1 MNNRE
6 PLRSAELVEARPATS
21 SERMGQRVEVVLIY
35 QSLLGLYGDR
45 GNATVLIKRL
55 AWRGYEP
62 VLTLVEPG
70 DPLPDTGHVYLLGG
84 GEDAAQISAVR
95 ALKADGGL
103 QRAADR
109 GAAILAVCAGYQIV
123 GNTFTVGYRDEVIS
137 GLGLLD
143 VSTTR
148 GPVRA
153 VGEIIS
159 RWNGRAGRDRW
170 ITGFEN
176 HGGYTRLGPGVAPLA
191 SVEIGVGNCND
202 GTEGAVA
209 GTVIGTYPHGPLLA
223 RNPALADH
231 LLQLALGLFER
242 HRVSSTRAPKPP
254 FARST
259 STCSPGL
266 TASLERTSS
275 PPARTIA

>member
-1 MNNRE
+1 VSNRVDG
-6 PLRSAELVEARPATS
+6 R
-21 SERMGQRVEVVLIY
+21 RVDVVLIY

-62 VLTLVEPG
+62 VLTVVEPG
-70 DPLPDTGHVYLLGG
+70 DRLPDTGHIYLLGG

-103 QRAADR
+103 YRAVDR
-109 GAAILAVCAGYQIV
+109 GAAVLAVCAGYQIV
-123 GNTFTVGYRDEVIS
+123 GKSFTVGYKNDVIS

-143 VSTTR
+143 VTTTR

-159 RWNGRAGRDRW
+159 RWNGRAGNDQLL
-170 ITGFEN
+170 TGFEN
-176 HGGYTRLGPGVAPLA
+176 HGGYTRLGPGVTPLA
-191 SVEIGVGNCND
+191 TVEIGVGNCDD
-202 GTEGAVA
+202 GTEGAIA
-209 GTVIGTYPHGPLLA
+209 GTVIGTYPHGPILA

-231 LLQLALGLFER
+231 VLELALGHELPPLARPEIDKLR
-242 HRVSSTRAPKPP
+242 RQRLARVRRSSARRR
-254 FARST
+254 ARSRVQT
-259 STCSPGL
+259 EQLGNGS
-266 TASLERTSS
+266 R
-275 PPARTIA
+275 